1 MSVVDKVTEQ
11 LALIELKGNLTNIYS
26 KKIIKK
32 CWILTVE
39 NSNLDDDI
47 SEYITGIIEDESME
61 DDEKREVISEFL
73 SEATVSL
80 TWTHI

>member
-11 LALIELKGNLTNIYS
+11 LALIELKGNLTYIYS
-26 KKIIKK
+26 KKKR
-32 CWILTVE
+32 WILTVE

-80 TWTHI
+80 TWTHV